1 MVDIYQHSGGHRPDA
16 ESESTIPPGAED
28 GSSPMPYTPKRAPR
42 TRRRQSRSER
52 VSVFATKAR
61 AWMLFAMLD
70 GAVVVAGYG
79 VAEVATLRDRAPA
92 LYFHHFAWFIGL
104 TLVVHL
110 STNRIFGLYGRIWR
124 HAGVEEARNI
134 VLACGTALGILLLLY
149 PFGRMLRVTRVPIE
163 VLPIGCILTLAGI
176 GALRF
181 HSRLLG
187 FERGSRRPGVR
198 VGVIGSG
205 DAGAAVVREMLRSPI
220 SGLLPVAVFDDD
232 SRSHGLSVIGVPVV
246 GSVDQLPFVV
256 PRIGID
262 QVVLAIPD
270 PSNALV
276 ERCLREAETS
286 GVPLKIIP
294 SLGEV
299 AGSVASATASV
310 RSAREPRIED
320 LLGRTQVTTDLG
332 AVRRALAGR
341 RVLVTGAGGSI
352 GAEICRQI
360 EGFGPASLVLLDR
373 DETHLHE
380 AVASLSGDVEQVLVD
395 VADRTAVD
403 EIFDRYLPEVVFHAA
418 AHKHVPILE
427 SHVIEA
433 VVTNVVGSCNVIEAA
448 AQSGTERFVLISS
461 DKAVRPVSVMGA
473 TKRVGERVLTERA
486 PRGSSY
492 CAVRFGNVLG
502 SRGSVIPTFR
512 RQIAAGGPVT
522 VTDPEMTRF
531 FMSVEESVQLVLQ
544 ASVLAQGGD
553 IFMLKMGEPIRIL
566 DLAHRMIRLSG
577 YTPGTDIAIEITGS
591 RPGEKLREETR
602 APSEAL
608 LPTMHPSIERLLEA
622 EPGVSVEF
630 GLAALKAAVLH
641 RDAMLTR
648 SLLFELA
655 TEPPLGETA
664 AYENVDDGTSAMDK
678 AVSA

>member
-1 MVDIYQHSGGHRPDA
+1 MVDTYQQDSGQGPEV
-16 ESESTIPPGAED
+16 ESEKTITLGPGDST
-28 GSSPMPYTPKRAPR
+28 SPMPYASKRTARP
-42 TRRRQSRSER
+42 RRRETRSER
-52 VSVFATKAR
+52 VSVLAAKAR
-61 AWMLFAMLD
+61 AWMLFAILD

-79 VAEVATLRDRAPA
+79 VAEVVTLRGRAPYH
-92 LYFHHFAWFIGL
+92 YFHHFEWFIIL
-104 TLVVHL
+104 TLVVQL

-134 VLACGTALGILLLLY
+134 LLSCGTALLILLALY
-149 PFGRMLRVTRVPIE
+149 PFGRMLRITRVPID
-163 VLPIGCILTLAGI
+163 VLPIGCILTIAGI

-187 FERGSRRPGVR
+187 WQRGTRRAGLR

-205 DAGAAVVREMLRSPI
+205 DAGATAVREMLRNPTA
-220 SGLLPVAVFDDD
+220 GLSPVAVFDDD
-232 SRSHGLSVIGVPVV
+232 RRKHGLSVVGVPVV
-246 GSVDQLPFVV
+246 GSVDDLPFIV
-256 PRIGID
+256 PRIGIE
-262 QVVLAIPD
+262 QVVLAVTAPT
-270 PSNALV
+270 NALV
-276 ERCLREAETS
+276 ERCLRAAETS
-286 GVPLKIIP
+286 GVPLKIVP
-294 SLGEV
+294 DLGELV
-299 AGSVASATASV
+299 GSVTSAPASV

-320 LLGRTQVTTDLG
+320 LLGRTQVTTDLA
-332 AVRRALAGR
+332 AVGRALEGR

-360 EGFGPASLVLLDR
+360 EGFNPASLVLLDR

-380 AVASLSGDVEQVLVD
+380 AIASLSGNVEQALVD

-427 SHVIEA
+427 THVMEA
-433 VVTNVVGSCNVIEAA
+433 VVTNVIGSCNVIEAA
-448 AQSGTERFVLISS
+448 ARNGTERFVLIST

-522 VTDPEMTRF
+522 VTDPEMARF

-553 IFMLKMGEPIRIL
+553 IFMLKMGEPVRIL

-577 YTPGTDIAIEITGS
+577 YNPGTDIAVEITGP

-602 APSEAL
+602 APREQL
-608 LPTMHPSIERLLEA
+608 LPTMHPSIDRLLEA
-622 EPGVSVEF
+622 EPGKSIEF
-630 GLAALKAAVLH
+630 DLAALKAAVLR
-641 RDAMLTR
+641 RDATLART
-648 SLLFELA
+648 LLFDLA
-655 TEPPLGETA
+655 TEPPLGESG
-664 AYENVDDGTSAMDK
+664 AYEKVDGGRSPMDK
-678 AVSA
+678 AVPA